1 MEELIAEPEVVITD
15 RLNALMQTFLAK
27 ECENKRLKEEI
38 EKHSNANNIPFRL
51 IKEIRDVISESGA

>member
-15 RLNALMQTFLAK
+15 RLDALVQTFLAK
-27 ECENKRLKEEI
+27 ECKNKRLKEEI

-51 IKEIRDVISESGA
+51 IREITDVISESGA